1 MSMDTMNKW
10 QRAIDEEMVMT
21 RLGVANDDDDLRDR
35 FAAHALAGYLAAFSG
50 PDVSMPD
57 PVSAAVA
64 AYGYAEAMLAERESS
79 RIDAMIAEL
88 ETYC

>member
-1 MSMDTMNKW
+1 MS
-10 QRAIDEEMVMT
+10 
-21 RLGVANDDDDLRDR
+21 DDDLRDR

-79 RIDAMIAEL
+79 RTERERERALRRAEERARIEDAQRGPRP
-88 ETYC
+88 